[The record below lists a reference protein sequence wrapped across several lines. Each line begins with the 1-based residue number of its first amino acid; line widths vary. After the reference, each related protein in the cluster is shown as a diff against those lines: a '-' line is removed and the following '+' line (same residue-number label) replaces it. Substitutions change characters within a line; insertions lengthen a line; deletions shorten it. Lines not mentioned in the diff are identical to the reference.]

1 MRLILLGAPGAG
13 KGTQSKVIADAYKIP
28 EISTGEILR
37 AAIREE
43 SELGKLAKQCMDAG
57 TLVPDEVVI
66 ALVRDYLGAERCRK
80 GFILDGFPRSI
91 PQAEAL
97 DAAGTKIDVVLEL
110 KLDDEII
117 VNRMSG
123 RRVCPGC
130 GASYNVVGM
139 PPKTEG
145 VCDRCGTALLT
156 REDDKPEI
164 VRKRLEVYHAQTEP
178 LSAYY
183 EQKGL
188 LVRVDASGSFEENC
202 TRVLNA
208 LIKKVGSK

>member
-1 MRLILLGAPGAG
+1 
-13 KGTQSKVIADAYKIP
+13 
-28 EISTGEILR
+28 
-37 AAIREE
+37 
-43 SELGKLAKQCMDAG
+43 
-57 TLVPDEVVI
+57 
-66 ALVRDYLGAERCRK
+66 
-80 GFILDGFPRSI
+80 
-91 PQAEAL
+91 
-97 DAAGTKIDVVLEL
+97 
-110 KLDDEII
+110 
-117 VNRMSG
+117 
-123 RRVCPGC
+123 
-130 GASYNVVGM
+130 M